1 MGGFLENKTEQAS
14 EQVPEPA
21 TQQINENLRN
31 LMNMLKAR
39 ALSGILTSFRSPKVI
54 FGMTALN
61 RLIDYLNGNL
71 EEGERRAL
79 IITDDFTEKYGN
91 QISNMLNKIN
101 IESKVWAGVKP
112 EGPFATIDEAFKICE
127 DFKPKIFIAIG
138 GGSVLDSTKG
148 LMVRYERPEM
158 DLFNVAA
165 LEPLG
170 LRKKLKY
177 FIAIPTTSGTGSEA
191 TLASMLTDTRF
202 NPPKKFTVSHP
213 ELIPDFAILITD
225 FVKDMPPFL
234 TMATGLDALAH
245 AVGSYVSTIGTPFS
259 DAMNTYAIK
268 QIVKYL
274 PRAYK
279 YGAKDIEARSRM
291 QIAALMAGLGFIHS
305 RVGID
310 HALGHSLGKVLNVH
324 HGLCVGMFLQYSIA
338 FQMKISERWKDL
350 CPLFG
355 IDTKDKDNNKL
366 SIEFLQIIKDFIHS
380 LDGPVCVKEM
390 KNPVITEKEY
400 FKNLDL
406 LVKYAETDPVAF
418 MVARYIDSEI
428 IKRIF
433 EYAWDGRTIDF

>member
-1 MGGFLENKTEQAS
+1 
-14 EQVPEPA
+14 
-21 TQQINENLRN
+21 
-31 LMNMLKAR
+31 
-39 ALSGILTSFRSPKVI
+39 
-54 FGMTALN
+54 
-61 RLIDYLNGNL
+61 
-71 EEGERRAL
+71 
-79 IITDDFTEKYGN
+79 
-91 QISNMLNKIN
+91 
-101 IESKVWAGVKP
+101 
-112 EGPFATIDEAFKICE
+112 
-127 DFKPKIFIAIG
+127 
-138 GGSVLDSTKG
+138 
-148 LMVRYERPEM
+148 
-158 DLFNVAA
+158 
-165 LEPLG
+165 
-170 LRKKLKY
+170 
-177 FIAIPTTSGTGSEA
+177 
-191 TLASMLTDTRF
+191 MLTDTRF

-390 KNPVITEKEY
+390 KNPVITEEEY

-418 MVARYIDSEI
+418 MVTRYIDSEI